1 MMDPTDSTRC
11 TEVAELT
18 VAQTLH
24 PLPLVLSVSVEA
36 GRRM

>member
-1 MMDPTDSTRC
+1 MMEPKESIRR

-36 GRRM
+36 GRRR